1 MDGETRKD
9 RFLSITERTKDMKV
23 QKGDFGYIQ
32 WQKKQRIL
40 VTLELFFIP
49 LVAFVIGVLVTGT
62 RNNLITVIAVVGCLP
77 ACRSLVGVIVM
88 WMQKPMEEELYQEI
102 RQHQKELTM
111 AYELVVTTYEKNA
124 FLDAVAICGNK
135 VAAYSSRMKESPEY
149 IEQHIRKILKQN
161 GYKTE
166 VKVFK
171 EKRAY
176 LDRLDHLNAHKAEL
190 ERDIKFEPDERYP
203 DLDRDQLIRHLILAI
218 SL

>member
-1 MDGETRKD
+1 METGNVC
-9 RFLSITERTKDMKV
+9 FNSMTERTEEMKV
-23 QKGDFGYIQ
+23 QKGEFGYIR
-32 WQKKQRIL
+32 WQKKRRIL
-40 VTLELFFIP
+40 VTLGLFLLPLAAFI
-49 LVAFVIGVLVTGT
+49 AGVLVTGT

-77 ACRSLVGVIVM
+77 ACRSMVGVIMM
-88 WMQKPMEEELYQEI
+88 WMQQPMEEALYREI
-102 RQHQKELTM
+102 RQHQKDLTM

-135 VAAYSSRMKESPEY
+135 VAAYSSRMKESPEF

-161 GYKTE
+161 GFKTE

-176 LDRLDHLNAHKAEL
+176 LDRLDHLNAHKEEL
-190 ERDIKFEPDERYP
+190 ERDIKFTPDERYP
-203 DLDRDQLIRHLILAI
+203 ELSRDELIRHLILAI